1 MAQPPETIET
11 AAKPWHARIDTPT
24 FAGALGLLVMVTVP
38 LLVFPVEGA
47 QMVAAAKLFM
57 TDTLGGVYLTIG
69 LAAFFFMLYLIFSDV
84 GSIKLGEPDE
94 APEYSTASWAAM
106 LFCGGIGASI
116 LYWAPIEWAYYYQ
129 NPPFNMMGGSE
140 AAVLWSTVYGPFHW
154 GPIAWSIYLVPAIPI
169 SYFFYVRR
177 QPVLKVSTAL
187 APAIGDKRAQGWQ
200 GKVVDVLFVF
210 GLLGG
215 GATTLG
221 LAAPLINEGLSVLLG
236 IDASTGMQIIV
247 LLVCTAIFGYSAYAG
262 LDKGIK
268 RLSNINF
275 WGVLLLLAFIFVVG
289 PTVFMFNTGIDAFGR
304 MLSNFFDMATWT
316 EPFAGLAGFMK
327 TRFPQEWTVFYW
339 AWWLV
344 FSPAMG
350 LFIARISRG
359 RTIKEVVVGSL
370 FFGSMGCFLFFM
382 VLGNYALHLQLTGA
396 LDVISLLNAG
406 GPAAVFGILE
416 TLPLAIVVI
425 VAFTVLAVIFTA
437 TTFDS
442 ISYILAA
449 VVQSDVAEEP
459 MRWNRLFWA
468 FALSLMPITL
478 LLLGGLQTL
487 QTAAIVGGLPLI
499 VISVL
504 LGASAIRAAF
514 VDLRRHTEYQ
524 FPVINIEDITGI
536 DPWSEAGIAQ
546 RRFER
551 AKTRAQE
558 AREQQRQILAQL
570 SEVPRGGDETEETRQ
585 KRAALEEQLI
595 DANERRAQASE
606 AAQRA
611 REEFEAEMRRRP
623 PAPAGA
629 EAGR

>member
-1 MAQPPETIET
+1 MSIQPKNKEPATQT
-11 AAKPWHARIDTPT
+11 WHTRLDKTT
-24 FAGALGLLVMVTVP
+24 FIGALILLVAVTVP
-38 LLVFPVEGA
+38 LLLFPTAGA
-47 QMVAAAKLFM
+47 AFVAEAKIWM

-69 LAAFFFMLYLIFSDV
+69 LTSFFFMIYLIFSDV
-84 GSIKLGEPDE
+84 GSIKLGEPEE
-94 APEYSTASWAAM
+94 APEFSTASWAAM

-129 NPPFNMMGGSE
+129 NPPFNVAGGSQ

-187 APAIGDKRAQGWQ
+187 APAIGERRAAGGL
-200 GKVVDVLFVF
+200 GKIVDILFVF

-221 LAAPLINEGLSVLLG
+221 LAAPLINEGLAVLFGVDKSTTMQILVLL
-236 IDASTGMQIIV
+236 I
-247 LLVCTAIFGYSAYAG
+247 CTFIFGYSAYAG

-268 RLSNINF
+268 VLSNINF
-275 WGVLLLLAFIFVVG
+275 WTVMALLAFIFMVG
-289 PTVFMFNTGIDAFGR
+289 PTIFMFDTGVDALGR

-316 EPFAGLAGFMK
+316 EPFAGLMGFLD
-327 TRFPQEWTVFYW
+327 TRFPQQWTVFYW

-370 FFGSMGCFLFFM
+370 LFGSMGCFLFFM
-382 VLGNYALHLQLTGA
+382 VLGNYALYLQLTGTV
-396 LDVISLLNAG
+396 DVIAILGSG
-406 GPAAVFGILE
+406 GPTAVYAVLQS
-416 TLPLAIVVI
+416 LPLANLVI
-425 VAFTVLAVIFTA
+425 LAFTLLAIIFTA

-449 VVQSDVAEEP
+449 VVQSDVTEEP

-468 FALSLMPITL
+468 FALSVMPITL
-478 LLLGGLQTL
+478 LLLVGLETL
-487 QTAAIVGGLPLI
+487 QTAAIVGGIPLI

-504 LGASAIRAAF
+504 LGGSAIRAAM
-514 VDLRRHTEYQ
+514 VDLRRHPEYQ
-524 FPVINIEDITGI
+524 FPIINIEDVTGI
-536 DPWSEAGIAQ
+536 DPWSDAGIAQ
-546 RRFER
+546 KRFER
-551 AKTRAQE
+551 AIKVAQQ
-558 AREQQRQILAQL
+558 AKNQQQEILAEL
-570 SEVPRGGDETEETRQ
+570 YKVPRESQYDEERQ
-585 KRAALEEQLI
+585 RRRAELEEKLME
-595 DANERRAQASE
+595 ANERRAQASE
-606 AAQRA
+606 AARRA
-611 REEFEAEMRRRP
+611 REEFTVEMRYREQQQKTTT
-623 PAPAGA
+623 A
-629 EAGR
+629 